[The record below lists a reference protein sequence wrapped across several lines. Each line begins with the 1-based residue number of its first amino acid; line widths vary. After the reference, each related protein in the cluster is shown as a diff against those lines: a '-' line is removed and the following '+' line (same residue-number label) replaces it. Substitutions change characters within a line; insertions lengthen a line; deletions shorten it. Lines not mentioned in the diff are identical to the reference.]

1 VPLFDITSGI
11 KAQYRSGAMPA
22 DAYKI
27 MKKIVVDFAKRGY
40 SVSWTL
46 EKPGERLEAML
57 TDKEGT
63 KLKATIAIIDEGT
76 TTLCDILIAG
86 HVFLGGLLGRL
97 VSASTIQGRAQEKI
111 KEMLDESFA
120 GQPSKRA
127 PIAKPAA
134 PKPVAP
140 STLPPGHPAAAKPA
154 PAPAPAPS
162 PAPAPPPAPAPAPST
177 STSTSSPPLRAAAVA
192 LGAPALDVAVLTPLH
207 VAVVQDVARARGR
220 SLDNAAATGVLQRIG
235 ATAEGQGALAS
246 SSTLPDGWLKT
257 AAVAYALTV
266 AVGEAAARAL
276 ADAPIADDALKDV
289 FEASFE
295 RVLGEKTAA
304 HRNGSALGD
313 KLEQVREA
321 YDADLI
327 TEAEMIA
334 LRERVLSAL

>member
-1 VPLFDITSGI
+1 MPLFDITSGI

-154 PAPAPAPS
+154 PAPS
-162 PAPAPPPAPAPAPST
+162 PAPAPPPAPST